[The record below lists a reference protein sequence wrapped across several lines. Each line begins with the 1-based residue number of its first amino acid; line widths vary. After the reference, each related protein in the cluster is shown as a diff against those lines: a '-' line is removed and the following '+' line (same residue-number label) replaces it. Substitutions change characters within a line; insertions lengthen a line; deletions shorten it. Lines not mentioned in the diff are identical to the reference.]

1 MINIDLNSVVK
12 EELKTIE
19 EGTNIPVTI
28 TYVSNG
34 TQSLKGEKVDNLIVT
49 LKDKNE
55 AKLYYKIPLVDSF
68 AWKIRDLFISAGLS
82 AIQDGKE
89 IITTQE
95 EYELVGKQILIDTAK
110 NGHYTNVTQCKSKT
124 SEKKTNKSEN
134 QAAIEAQAP
143 SGKKLKKENPLPEFE
158 GKLKENLD
166 F

>member
-34 TQSLKGEKVDNLIVT
+34 TQNLKGKTVENLIVT
-49 LKDKNE
+49 LKDKNA

-68 AWKIRDLFISAGLS
+68 AWKIRDLFIAAGLS
-82 AIQDGKE
+82 SIQDGKE
-89 IITTQE
+89 VITTQE
-95 EYELVGKQILIDTAK
+95 EYDLVGKEMLIDTSK
-110 NGHYTNVTQCKSKT
+110 NGQYTNVIACKSKT
-124 SEKKTNKSEN
+124 SKKKPKKSEN
-134 QAAIEAQAP
+134 QAAIDAQAP
-143 SGKKLKKENPLPEFE
+143 SGKNFKNEKSLPEFE
-158 GKLKENLD
+158 GELKENLD